1 LAVPAAS
8 MAPLVI
14 LALLALPFLEIA
26 VFIKVGTWIG
36 VAPTIALTLL
46 GSFAGLA
53 LMRAQGLATL
63 ARARAAALANQPP
76 LDELLDGLAILLA
89 GALLIVPGFITDA
102 LGLLLFLPWLRR
114 HLRRRIW
121 GAFEGRERRGQGMV
135 IETEYTVV
143 ERNAPPGGEPPP
155 RPHLGKGDKP

>member
-1 LAVPAAS
+1 
-8 MAPLVI
+8 MAPLVV

-26 VFIKVGTWIG
+26 VLIKVGTLIG
-36 VAPTIALTLL
+36 AWPTIGLTLL

-63 ARARAAALANQPP
+63 ARARDAALADQPP

-89 GALLIVPGFITDA
+89 GVLLIIPGFITD
-102 LGLLLFLPWLRR
+102 LFGLLLFLPWLRGR
-114 HLRRRIW
+114 LRRRIW
-121 GAFEGRERRGQGMV
+121 RAFAARERRGHGLI

-143 ERNAPPGGEPPP
+143 EREGPSLGPPP
-155 RPHLGKGDKP
+155 ARHLDGRERR

>member
-1 LAVPAAS
+1 
-8 MAPLVI
+8 MRPLVV

-26 VFIKVGTWIG
+26 VFIKIGELIG
-36 VAPTIALTLL
+36 VGPTIALTLL
-46 GSFAGLA
+46 GSLAGIA

-63 ARARAAALANQPP
+63 ERARAAARDNQPP

-114 HLRRRIW
+114 LLRRRIW
-121 GAFEGRERRGQGMV
+121 RAFAVRQRGSHGVV
-135 IETEYTVV
+135 IEADYTVV
-143 ERNAPPGGEPPP
+143 ERSPPP
-155 RPHLGKGDKP
+155 AGETQHPRQLGPKGNP